1 MQLCKMKNIK
11 AVIFDLGAVILNIN
25 YQNTINEFKKLGVK
39 NPESFYSK
47 AAQINLFNQL
57 ETGEISEIE
66 FLLELQKETSNAS
79 IKQIKNAWNTMLLD
93 LPKNRIDLLKK
104 LRFNYSIFLLS
115 NTNSIHISEF
125 KKRIG
130 DMRYNEFYNL
140 FDKVYYS
147 HKIGFKKPEAK
158 AFQLILEENKL
169 SAHETLFIDDSPQ
182 HIKVAK
188 KLGIKTHHLEDNEEV
203 TTLFPDIIL

>member
-1 MQLCKMKNIK
+1 MKNIK

>member
-1 MQLCKMKNIK
+1 
-11 AVIFDLGAVILNIN
+11 
-25 YQNTINEFKKLGVK
+25 
-39 NPESFYSK
+39 
-47 AAQINLFNQL
+47 
-57 ETGEISEIE
+57 
-66 FLLELQKETSNAS
+66 
-79 IKQIKNAWNTMLLD
+79 MLLD